1 MRHVAEGLGRRIVDI
16 GSIEPEVP
24 VGLRIQELYPA
35 VTCGALALG
44 LEEPSGKDASKKHPG
59 GESRVSCCN
68 TPAREKTN
76 ASDRTN
82 ESDYGWTTAA
92 GLVLSRDVEIVDS

>member
-1 MRHVAEGLGRRIVDI
+1 M
-16 GSIEPEVP
+16 
-24 VGLRIQELYPA
+24 
-35 VTCGALALG
+35 
-44 LEEPSGKDASKKHPG
+44 
-59 GESRVSCCN
+59 SCCN

-92 GLVLSRDVEIVDS
+92 GLVLSRNVEIVDS